1 MAVELPKNDVFLHR
15 FKSLNVNWALCLC
28 SLNCNM
34 VTYHSN
40 GYSMAAAPLQNYSN
54 NRPQNVRKSG
64 KHEDAEEGKLFVGGL
79 RFV

>member
-1 MAVELPKNDVFLHR
+1 MAYAGRN
-15 FKSLNVNWALCLC
+15 
-28 SLNCNM
+28 NM

-79 RFV
+79 RFVYVTSL

>member
-1 MAVELPKNDVFLHR
+1 MAYAGRN
-15 FKSLNVNWALCLC
+15 
-28 SLNCNM
+28 NM

-40 GYSMAAAPLQNYSN
+40 GYGMAAAPLQNYSN

>member
-1 MAVELPKNDVFLHR
+1 MISETMAYAGRN
-15 FKSLNVNWALCLC
+15 
-28 SLNCNM
+28 NM

-40 GYSMAAAPLQNYSN
+40 GYGMAAPLQNYSN

-79 RFV
+79 RYVIGFCI

>member
-1 MAVELPKNDVFLHR
+1 MAYAGRN
-15 FKSLNVNWALCLC
+15 
-28 SLNCNM
+28 NM

-40 GYSMAAAPLQNYSN
+40 GYGMAAPLQNYSN